1 MIFLRSRRSIYLRVP
16 KTASTSLSMQI
27 LDKVELQPGD
37 FSTGFGS
44 PTHGWIPDKG
54 FNNLISRL
62 PTIPLQTDEHM
73 LLHKLWRFG
82 ILKEEE
88 LESYAIY
95 GFLRNPLERFFSV
108 FAHMF
113 HLGHLDIT
121 KMTKEEIASRG
132 IDILKNAKI
141 PYEFVIR
148 QDHNDKISN
157 FPLLPQSRW
166 LTHNN
171 KPINNIVLFP
181 NFDEFLTKWT
191 GSSKLEYREKIGDK
205 PIHSEVG
212 SDLIDQIHHWYADDF
227 ELWERLSRGRSPA
240 Q

>member
-27 LDKVELQPGD
+27 LDKIELQPGD

-44 PTHGWIPDKG
+44 PQYKWIEQRG
-54 FNNLISRL
+54 FGNLVSRE
-62 PTIPLQTDEHM
+62 PTILLRTDEHM
-73 LLHKLWRFG
+73 VLSRLWKFG
-82 ILKEEE
+82 IIKEEE

-95 GFLRNPLERFFSV
+95 GFLRNPLDRFFSV
-108 FAHMF
+108 FTHLF
-113 HLGHLDIT
+113 HLGHLDVT
-121 KMTKEEIASRG
+121 KMTKEEIAEKG
-132 IDILKNAKI
+132 IYILKNCKF
-141 PYEFVIR
+141 PYEFETGR
-148 QDHNDKISN
+148 SRY
-157 FPLLPQSRW
+157 PLLPQSRW

-181 NFDEFLTKWT
+181 HFDEFLAKWT